1 MIMGSRDARVD
12 AYIAK
17 SKDFAKPILIYLR
30 DLVHATCP
38 EVEETMKWSFPHFG
52 YKGMLCA
59 MASFKEHCSFG
70 FWKGSLVVETVVEAA
85 EGAGQFGRIIQLADL
100 PSKKVLTG
108 YIKKAMKLNEDGV
121 KRPAPPK
128 PKTPKEVVVPD
139 ELTRALK
146 GNPAA
151 RATFE
156 KFSPSHK
163 REYIEWI
170 TEAKTEATRTKRL
183 QTAIEWMAEG
193 KPRNWKYMNC

>member
-1 MIMGSRDARVD
+1 MGSRDTRVD

-17 SKDFAKPILIYLR
+17 SNDFAKPILTYLR
-30 DLVHATCP
+30 DLVHTTCP
-38 EVEETMKWSFPHFG
+38 EVEETMKWSFPHFM

-70 FWKGSLVVETVVEAA
+70 FWKDSLVVENGGEAE
-85 EGAGQFGRIIQLADL
+85 EGAGSFGRLTKLSDL
-100 PSKKVLTG
+100 PSKKILTG
-108 YIKKAMKLNEDGV
+108 YIKKAVKLNEDGI

-128 PKTPKEVVVPD
+128 PKAPKEVVVPD
-139 ELTRALK
+139 ELAKVLK
-146 GNPAA
+146 GNAAA

-163 REYIEWI
+163 REYIAWI